1 MSRTGLLSRA
11 AIAAYSLGRR
21 SGLLDTRA
29 GDALFNTAYMAYKR
43 LFEDNL
49 AALFRRRPDL
59 AAGGF
64 VLDVGANIGYTS
76 ILLSQ
81 FCDRSYRVLAFE
93 PEAENVGRLERNVER
108 RGLGDHISI
117 HQLAIGRAAGKVTLW
132 RNPDHHGDHRIATA
146 GFRKDQGGSRVQV
159 EMISIDEAWTRLTHC
174 GVVSLIK
181 IDVQGFEPEVFAG
194 MASLIQQQRRMSI
207 VFEYDQALSVSL
219 GLDAGESLK
228 ILGMAGFELFRLG
241 ADGKLSPLTGADRDA
256 DAGYFDIVATR
267 S

>member
-43 LFEDNL
+43 MFEDNL
-49 AALFRRRPDL
+49 AALLRRQPDL

-64 VLDVGANIGYTS
+64 VFDVGANIGYTS
-76 ILLSQ
+76 ILLSR
-81 FCDRSYRVLAFE
+81 FCDRSHRVLAFE
-93 PEAENVGRLERNVER
+93 PEAENVGRLERNVAR
-108 RGLGDHISI
+108 RGLADRISI
-117 HQLAIGRAAGKVTLW
+117 HQLAIGRAAGEATLW
-132 RNPDHHGDHRIATA
+132 RNPDHHGDHRIATT
-146 GFRKDQGGSRVQV
+146 GFRDGQGGSRVQV
-159 EMISIDEAWTRLTHC
+159 AMTSIDEAWTRFTGR

-194 MASLIQQQRRMSI
+194 MSSLIEQQRRMSI
-207 VFEYDQALSVSL
+207 VFEYDRALSVSL
-219 GLDAGESLK
+219 RLDAGESLK
-228 ILGMAGFELFRLG
+228 ILGASGFELFRLRG
-241 ADGKLSPLTGADRDA
+241 DGRLSPLTGADRDA
-256 DAGYFDIVATR
+256 DDGYFDIVATR